1 MLEFINEKK
10 KKQTHDPKQ
19 MYKALKSQNAV
30 NSITKNN
37 TTHFPC
43 SRRIWLA
50 DFVTTCLGL
59 RRIPAAAGPSVL
71 TPPSTLDFKRIP
83 DPDSSLFISI
93 SSAGDTGSHLVTM
106 RYLQQKVNQTTQIS
120 LKAGIWSDMCNKI
133 VTYLSD
139 LLGITLTV

>member
-43 SRRIWLA
+43 SRRI
-50 DFVTTCLGL
+50 
-59 RRIPAAAGPSVL
+59 
-71 TPPSTLDFKRIP
+71 
-83 DPDSSLFISI
+83 
-93 SSAGDTGSHLVTM
+93 
-106 RYLQQKVNQTTQIS
+106 
-120 LKAGIWSDMCNKI
+120 
-133 VTYLSD
+133 
-139 LLGITLTV
+139 